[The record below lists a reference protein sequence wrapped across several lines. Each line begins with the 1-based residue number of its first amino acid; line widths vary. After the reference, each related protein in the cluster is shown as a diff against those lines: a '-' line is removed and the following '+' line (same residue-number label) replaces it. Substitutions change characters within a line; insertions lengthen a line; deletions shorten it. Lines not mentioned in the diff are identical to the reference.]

1 MLNCQYEENL
11 HGRKLFEVDK
21 NSKLEYE
28 ILQLQ
33 NVTEMCKI
41 GNFEI
46 KHWNSSS
53 EILDSQESLASTTAE
68 QFKLGDPTR
77 AV

>member
-46 KHWNSSS
+46 KH
-53 EILDSQESLASTTAE
+53 
-68 QFKLGDPTR
+68 
-77 AV
+77 